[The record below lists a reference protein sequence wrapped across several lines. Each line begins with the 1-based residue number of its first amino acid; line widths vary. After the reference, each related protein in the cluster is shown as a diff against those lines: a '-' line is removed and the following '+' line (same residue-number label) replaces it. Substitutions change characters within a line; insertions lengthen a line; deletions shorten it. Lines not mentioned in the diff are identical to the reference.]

1 MQEKQSSREK
11 RVKDRNDNRPD
22 IDKDSFVKEIRKGE
36 CDWLIVD
43 GNNLFFVDDQIR
55 KVVLKGRGQKKES
68 QIITD
73 LVRNY
78 AMAMGFKH
86 TLLIFDGKGIKTEEP
101 EINFFMDHSLPNFQI
116 SDDYIANFAAKN
128 K

>member
-1 MQEKQSSREK
+1 M
-11 RVKDRNDNRPD
+11 
-22 IDKDSFVKEIRKGE
+22 KEIRKGE

-55 KVVLKGRGQKKES
+55 KVVLKGRGQKKAS

-78 AMAMGFKH
+78 AMAMGFKY
-86 TLLIFDGKGIKTEEP
+86 TLLIFDGKGIKIEEP
-101 EINFFMDHSLPNFQI
+101 EINFFVDHSLPNFQI

>member
-1 MQEKQSSREK
+1 MQEKQLSREK
-11 RVKDRNDNRPD
+11 IVKDRNENRPD
-22 IDKDSFVKEIRKGE
+22 IDKDSFVKESRKGE

-55 KVVLKGRGQKKES
+55 KVVLKGRGQKKAS

-86 TLLIFDGKGIKTEEP
+86 TLLIFDGKGIKIEEP
-101 EINFFMDHSLPNFQI
+101 
-116 SDDYIANFAAKN
+116 
-128 K
+128 

>member
-55 KVVLKGRGQKKES
+55 KVVLKGRGQKKAS

-78 AMAMGFKH
+78 AMAMGFKY
-86 TLLIFDGKGIKTEEP
+86 TLLIFDGKGIKIEEP
-101 EINFFMDHSLPNFQI
+101 
-116 SDDYIANFAAKN
+116 
-128 K
+128 